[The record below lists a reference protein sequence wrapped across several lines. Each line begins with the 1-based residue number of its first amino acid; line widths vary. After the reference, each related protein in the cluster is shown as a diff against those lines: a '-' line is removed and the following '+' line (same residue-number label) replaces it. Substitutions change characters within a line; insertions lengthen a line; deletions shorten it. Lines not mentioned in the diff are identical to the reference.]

1 MIALIASIIAVVM
14 AGVLFVLSVASIY
27 SNTFAWWD
35 RSSGQV
41 TGFDDPDGTEHHWF
55 TILLPCRKEPE
66 AVMRATLDRLLS
78 QSHRRLDVIISTGH
92 DDPETIAIAERL
104 AAEHPGRVSVSV
116 DHSVPKNK
124 PKQMN
129 TALGMCRGDI
139 IGIFDAESVAAPE
152 LIAHVDAT
160 FHQRGAD
167 VVQGAVQLI
176 NFQDSWFSLRNCL
189 EYYIWF
195 RSRLH
200 QQTRGGFIPLGG
212 NTVFLRRDLLEEIGG
227 WDGNCLAE
235 DCDLGVR
242 LSTLGRRIEVGYA
255 PHLVT
260 REETPESVTKLVKQ
274 RTRWALGFMQ
284 VYAKGLWRRV
294 PGFRTRAFAWWTL
307 TQFPL
312 LALSGVLIPIG
323 IAFALVFKFPLW
335 VTLAAFLPL
344 VPTLLTVALDVH
356 ILRDFGRDM
365 QVKVRPRDYLSLV
378 VMTPIYQGVLA
389 FSALRAFWKL
399 ITRDFAWEKTDH
411 SGAHLHLVTGHTPA
425 APGTATAPGTPA
437 APETLSIR

>member
-1 MIALIASIIAVVM
+1 MIVTVASILALVM
-14 AGVLFVLSVASIY
+14 AGLLFVLAIASVY
-27 SNTFAWWD
+27 SNTFAWWG
-35 RSSGQV
+35 RGSGTV
-41 TGFDDPDGTEHHWF
+41 TRFDDPDGIEHHSF
-55 TILLPCRKEPE
+55 TILMPCRKEPE
-66 AVMRATLDRLLS
+66 VVMRATLDRLLN

-104 AAEHPGRVSVSV
+104 AAEHPDRVSVSV

-129 TALGMCRGDI
+129 TALAMCRGDI
-139 IGIFDAESVAAPE
+139 IGVFDAESVAAPD
-152 LIAHVDAT
+152 LVAHVDAT
-160 FHQRGAD
+160 FHHRGAD

-176 NFQDSWFSLRNCL
+176 NFQDSWFALRNCL

-200 QQTRGGFIPLGG
+200 QQTRAGFVPLGG
-212 NTVFLRRDLLEEIGG
+212 NTVFMRRDLMEEIGG

-242 LSTLGRRIEVGYA
+242 LSSLGRRIEVGYA

-284 VYAKGLWRRV
+284 VYAKGLWRLV
-294 PGFRTRAFAWWTL
+294 PDARRQAFAWWTL
-307 TQFPL
+307 MQFPL
-312 LALSGVLIPIG
+312 LAVSGMFIPLG
-323 IAFALVFKFPLW
+323 IALALVVQFPLW

-344 VPTLLTVALDVH
+344 VPTLLTIALDVNV
-356 ILRDFGRDM
+356 LREFGRDM
-365 QVKVRPRDYLSLV
+365 QVRVRARDYISLV
-378 VMTPIYQGVLA
+378 VMTPVYQAVLA
-389 FSALRAFWKL
+389 FAALRAFWKFVS
-399 ITRDFAWEKTDH
+399 RDFAWEKTDH
-411 SGAHLHLVTGHTPA
+411 TGAHLHLVTDHA
-425 APGTATAPGTPA
+425 AAGEALP
-437 APETLSIR
+437 IR